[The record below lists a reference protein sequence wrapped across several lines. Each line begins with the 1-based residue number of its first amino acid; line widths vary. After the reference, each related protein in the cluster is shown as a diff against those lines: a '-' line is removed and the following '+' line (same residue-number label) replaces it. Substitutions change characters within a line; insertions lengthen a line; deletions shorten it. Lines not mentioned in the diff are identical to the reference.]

1 MSIAIINSSTIVS
14 DVDGQTIVSALNQI
28 LPQFCIDWSLPK
40 YTATYIAKGKT
51 SSITSKVF
59 ILDTSDVKYALGY
72 HSLLG
77 NVPYGKCFAKTVLAD
92 GGAILY
98 SATGASTL
106 AQIVAHEVFELLID
120 PLCNSWW
127 DIGDGR
133 TLVAKEVCD
142 PVQGN
147 DIIANVVMSPAKTK
161 YDPKTLKAVTIP
173 AVVQKVGLSDW
184 ILPAWA
190 NPQNTVGP
198 YNRMNTLRAPFT
210 LDSGGYVI
218 QLAAEA
224 SGQVTAM
231 KFGTSVTEAQ
241 KAKYST
247 KKRMT
252 KKTT

>member
-1 MSIAIINSSTIVS
+1 MSIAIINSSTILS
-14 DVDGQTIVSALNQI
+14 DVDGQTIVTALNQI
-28 LPQFCIDWSLPK
+28 LPRFCVDWNLPI
-40 YTATYIAKGKT
+40 YTAFYIAKGKT
-51 SSITSKVF
+51 SSISTKVF
-59 ILDTSDVKYALGY
+59 ILDNSDVQNALGY
-72 HSLLG
+72 HYLSA
-77 NVPYGKCFAKTVLAD
+77 NVPYGKCFAKTNLL
-92 GGAILY
+92 GGGVTLY
-98 SATGASTL
+98 SANGAPTL
-106 AQIVAHEVFELLID
+106 AQTVAHEVFELLID

-147 DIIANVVMSPAKTK
+147 NLTANVVMSPAKTS
-161 YDPKTLKAVTIP
+161 YNAKTRKVVTAP
-173 AVVQKVGLSDW
+173 AVIQKVGLSDW

-198 YNRMNTLRAPFT
+198 YNHMNTLRAPFT
-210 LDSGGYVI
+210 LDRGGYVI
-218 QLAAEA
+218 QLAGGT

-231 KFGTSVTEAQ
+231 RFGSDVSEAQ